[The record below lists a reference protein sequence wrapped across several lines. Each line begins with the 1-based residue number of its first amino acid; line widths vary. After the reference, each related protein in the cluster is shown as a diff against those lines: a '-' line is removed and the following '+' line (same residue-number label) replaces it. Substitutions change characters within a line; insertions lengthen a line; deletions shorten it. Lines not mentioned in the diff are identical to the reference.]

1 MLSFGAKKWIPFQ
14 FKKENEIV
22 HRVLHSKPVTP
33 VRVDRLEFLL
43 HGYDRVLKQFLVDGF
58 RFGFRIHFVGERFSS
73 ESPNLKSA
81 LDQPVVTHAKL
92 RKECDAGRIVG
103 PFTAPPFPNFR
114 CSPLGIVPKKDPSE
128 FRLIH
133 HLSYP
138 KGSSV
143 NDFIPD
149 YCSTVKYASVGDA
162 VKLLKR
168 LGKGCFMAKT
178 DVKSAFRIIPIHPAD
193 YSLLG
198 LKWDNMYYFDR
209 CLAMG
214 LSSSKIGSSQ
224 CLRCL
229 SDSLTQG
236 YNVTSG
242 TRLLGC

>member
-1 MLSFGAKKWIPFQ
+1 M
-14 FKKENEIV
+14 
-22 HRVLHSKPVTP
+22 
-33 VRVDRLEFLL
+33 DRLDFLL

-73 ESPNLKSA
+73 ESPDLKSA

-103 PFTAPPFPNFR
+103 PFTALPFPNFR

-143 NDFIPD
+143 NHFTPD

-168 LGKGCFMAKT
+168 LGKSCFIAKT

-198 LKWDNMYYFDR
+198 LKCRWTFPPR
-209 CLAMG
+209 Q
-214 LSSSKIGSSQ
+214 SSKE
-224 CLRCL
+224 
-229 SDSLTQG
+229 
-236 YNVTSG
+236 V
-242 TRLLGC
+242 